1 MRDSIQTIVMAVFA
15 SSGFWAFI
23 QYLINHHDG
32 TRKELQAIS
41 AQVARL
47 AEKVDSNAAVLAR
60 THILRFDDE
69 LLNGVV
75 HSQEYFRQQMDDID
89 TYEDF
94 CKAHPDFRN
103 SYTTIASEHIRDT
116 YKKLLEKREFSVEGG
131 NHAE

>member
-1 MRDSIQTIVMAVFA
+1 MRDSLQTIFLAVFA

-23 QYLINHHDG
+23 QYLLSRHDG
-32 TRKELQAIS
+32 TKKELQAIS
-41 AQVARL
+41 AQVAQL

-103 SYTTIASEHIRDT
+103 SYTTIASEHIRGT
-116 YKKLLEKREFSVEGG
+116 
-131 NHAE
+131 